1 MPAPARIVRSQ
12 FAALTQG
19 EQSLR
24 LAVAGQGA
32 PMTLSALL
40 PIVENLGVEVISSAS
55 TGQHGDWIIELS
67 LQPRSAQLLES
78 RAMQQQFCQTLL
90 AVSREE
96 VDNDGFNN
104 LITLCALDLRGCIL
118 LRSLARYLLQIKLPF
133 SQAYMQG
140 ALCRYPQLA
149 RALVEYFYLKFDPA
163 AQASE
168 GDLGSAHRALLA
180 QIDGVVSVDDDRIF
194 NAFVDVICATVRS
207 NFFNPAIWA
216 DPQRCLA
223 FKLLP
228 GHIRNMPRPVPAF
241 EIFVFGPAVEGVH
254 LRGGKVA
261 RGGLRWSERMED
273 YRTEVLGLAKA
284 QMVKNAVIV
293 PTGAKGGFVCKA
305 LGTDTEPALRAARVR
320 LAYSAFIRGLLDLTD
335 NRVDGQVLPPAHLV
349 RYDADDS
356 YLVVAADKG
365 TATFSDLANGIAA
378 EYDFWL
384 GDAFASGGS
393 KGYDHKKMG
402 ITARGAWESTK
413 RLFHELG
420 LDTQRQAFSVVGIGD
435 MSGDVFGNG
444 MLLSN
449 QLRLLGAFNHRH
461 IFVDPTP
468 DPAASFGERQ
478 RLFGLE
484 GSAWSDYDPA
494 LISAGGGV
502 FSRQSKKIPLS
513 LPMKQALGISDE
525 IEYLAPDAL
534 IAALLRA
541 PVDLLWNGGVGT
553 YVRASDETDLDV
565 GDRIND
571 GLRVAATELR
581 ARVLVEGGNLG
592 LTQRARIE
600 FARRGGL
607 INTDAIDN
615 SAGVDCSDH
624 EVNIKILLDQ
634 RVRAGVMAAQA
645 RDELLGSMTDEVAAL
660 VLRNNYAQSKM
671 LSQSSQTAAAFI
683 AQHGRLIQ
691 LLEREGRLDRQL
703 ECLPDETE
711 IAERIARQE
720 GLSRPE
726 IAVLLAYSKSR
737 LFEKLIDTDLIDDP
751 IIAESLLQYFP
762 ALLRDNYRD
771 DIEKHPLRKEILA
784 AQLTNQVI
792 NRMGSSFCLLLLE
805 EVKTDCARWIR
816 SYTVAREALGIADL
830 ARDIDALDAG
840 ISNRQQMDLQL
851 RMHHPVERATHWLLK
866 HADWSQPTTVIAA
879 RFRQAI
885 DDTRGRLPGMDG
897 AVQGSHGLLESRV
910 AELERLYFGFDIAA
924 IAQQAGC
931 EVPLAAS
938 AWFCLSDYLDLHW
951 VRLALDGLPAFD
963 KWQRSSKQRL
973 GAELDASVHRQVL
986 ALVQTHRNSATRSDF
1001 LEIIQ
1006 SSDRCNGLRDAI
1018 GEIRSQSGQHLAMMC
1033 CLVNQLGD

>member
-1 MPAPARIVRSQ
+1 
-12 FAALTQG
+12 
-19 EQSLR
+19 
-24 LAVAGQGA
+24 
-32 PMTLSALL
+32 
-40 PIVENLGVEVISSAS
+40 
-55 TGQHGDWIIELS
+55 
-67 LQPRSAQLLES
+67 
-78 RAMQQQFCQTLL
+78 
-90 AVSREE
+90 
-96 VDNDGFNN
+96 
-104 LITLCALDLRGCIL
+104 
-118 LRSLARYLLQIKLPF
+118 
-133 SQAYMQG
+133 
-140 ALCRYPQLA
+140 
-149 RALVEYFYLKFDPA
+149 
-163 AQASE
+163 
-168 GDLGSAHRALLA
+168 
-180 QIDGVVSVDDDRIF
+180 
-194 NAFVDVICATVRS
+194 
-207 NFFNPAIWA
+207 
-216 DPQRCLA
+216 
-223 FKLLP
+223 
-228 GHIRNMPRPVPAF
+228 
-241 EIFVFGPAVEGVH
+241 
-254 LRGGKVA
+254 
-261 RGGLRWSERMED
+261 
-273 YRTEVLGLAKA
+273 
-284 QMVKNAVIV
+284 
-293 PTGAKGGFVCKA
+293 
-305 LGTDTEPALRAARVR
+305 
-320 LAYSAFIRGLLDLTD
+320 
-335 NRVDGQVLPPAHLV
+335 
-349 RYDADDS
+349 
-356 YLVVAADKG
+356 
-365 TATFSDLANGIAA
+365 
-378 EYDFWL
+378 
-384 GDAFASGGS
+384 
-393 KGYDHKKMG
+393 
-402 ITARGAWESTK
+402 
-413 RLFHELG
+413 
-420 LDTQRQAFSVVGIGD
+420 
-435 MSGDVFGNG
+435 
-444 MLLSN
+444 
-449 QLRLLGAFNHRH
+449 
-461 IFVDPTP
+461 
-468 DPAASFGERQ
+468 
-478 RLFGLE
+478 LFGLE

-805 EVKTDCARWIR
+805 EVKTDCASWIR

-840 ISNRQQMDLQL
+840 TSNQQQMDLQL
-851 RMHHPVERATHWLLK
+851 RMHHPLERATHWLLR
-866 HADWSQPTTVIAA
+866 HADWSQDTPAIAA
-879 RFRQAI
+879 HFMQAI
-885 DDTRGRLPGMDG
+885 DCCRELLHGAAGQPDAAQDG
-897 AVQGSHGLLESRV
+897 YAVLEARV
-910 AELERLYFGFDIAA
+910 ADLERLYFGFDIAD

-931 EVPLAAS
+931 DVPVAA
-938 AWFCLSDYLDLHW
+938 AAYFCFNDYLDLFW
-951 VRLALDGLPAFD
+951 LRRALDGLPAFD

-986 ALVQTHRNSATRSDF
+986 ALVQTHRNSATRSDV
-1001 LEIIQ
+1001 LEIIE
-1006 SSDRCNGLRDAI
+1006 SSGRCNGLREAI
-1018 GEIRSQSGQHLAMMC
+1018 AEIRSQSGQHLAMMLS
-1033 CLVNQLGD
+1033 LVSQLGD